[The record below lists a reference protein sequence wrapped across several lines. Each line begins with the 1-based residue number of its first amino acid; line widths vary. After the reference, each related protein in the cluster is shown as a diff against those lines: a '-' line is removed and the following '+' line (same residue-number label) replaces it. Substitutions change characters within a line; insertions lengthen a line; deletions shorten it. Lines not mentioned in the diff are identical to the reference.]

1 MHKKFLQKSI
11 ILACLYVIAA
21 ISVAQNPCAA
31 TKHENTLLAELTSE
45 NRGLLKHVMARHRST
60 GWIDV
65 LRWDMSS
72 DISDPVD
79 WICYDDRENE
89 MFTGNTRARLPR
101 YNTNKSG
108 DWITQLEY
116 EKCIKCNYETQ
127 RQFCPLILS
136 NTFSNKLPSLTF
148 TVSFQDFCESK
159 TLMLRYWFDG
169 ICWEE
174 EGDAMNGELQEA
186 KNTLRKI
193 RRVQQN
199 ANWVT
204 AKTGYLKE
212 LATLW
217 AAARYL
223 DQINGENDDEDIPD
237 RPNLNVEALLE
248 QGQFTKCYVT
258 KHISGKNT
266 CSIH

>member
-1 MHKKFLQKSI
+1 
-11 ILACLYVIAA
+11 
-21 ISVAQNPCAA
+21 
-31 TKHENTLLAELTSE
+31 
-45 NRGLLKHVMARHRST
+45 
-60 GWIDV
+60 
-65 LRWDMSS
+65 
-72 DISDPVD
+72 
-79 WICYDDRENE
+79 
-89 MFTGNTRARLPR
+89 
-101 YNTNKSG
+101 
-108 DWITQLEY
+108 
-116 EKCIKCNYETQ
+116 
-127 RQFCPLILS
+127 
-136 NTFSNKLPSLTF
+136 
-148 TVSFQDFCESK
+148 
-159 TLMLRYWFDG
+159 MLRYWFDG